1 MISTE
6 SVAYAYGSSQ
16 RMIKYPNISLDKGEM
31 MAVLGKSGSGK
42 TTFLHLLAGILTPS
56 QGSVFIDQKDL
67 SKLTR
72 VEKDKFRGRKIGLVF
87 QKPIFAAAL
96 NAVQNLELASYLSN
110 VSFDQTWS
118 KQVMDTLGIAHLMDK
133 KIYNMSVGEQQRL
146 SIARAMVN
154 KPTIVLADEPTSA
167 LDDSN
172 AAQVLNLLSTL
183 CSQFQTSL
191 VVVTHDNR
199 VSGSIK
205 NKFNY
210 EHLLLFY

>member
-16 RMIKYPNISLDKGEM
+16 PMIKYPDISLDKGEM

-67 SKLTR
+67 SKLSG
-72 VEKDKFRGRKIGLVF
+72 VEKDKFRGRNIGLVF

-118 KQVMDTLGIAHLMDK
+118 KQILDTLGIAHLMDK

-172 AAQVLNLLSTL
+172 ATQVLSLLSTL
-183 CSQFQTSL
+183 CAQFQTSL

-205 NKFNY
+205 KQV
-210 EHLLLFY
+210 HL

>member
-16 RMIKYPNISLDKGEM
+16 PMIKYPDISLDKGEM

-67 SKLTR
+67 SKLSG
-72 VEKDKFRGRKIGLVF
+72 VEKDKFRGRNIGLVF

-118 KQVMDTLGIAHLMDK
+118 KQILDTLGIAHLMDK

-167 LDDSN
+167 LDDAN
-172 AAQVLNLLSTL
+172 AAQVLSLLSTL
-183 CSQFQTSL
+183 CAQFQTSL

-205 NKFNY
+205 KQV
-210 EHLLLFY
+210 HL